1 MLRYERDDR
10 VLVKNTGSSA
20 ITANSLV
27 KVGNWVGVAY
37 ADIPAGQEG
46 IIMTRGVFELP
57 VADPAVAINSG
68 DPLQY
73 DGNGGVKPY
82 DSADTTNPK
91 IGKAFADKAAGETTV
106 LVTLMPELY

>member
-1 MLRYERDDR
+1 MLKYERDDR
-10 VLVKNTGSSA
+10 VLVKNTGTSD

-27 KVGNWVGVAY
+27 KIGNWVGVAY

-57 VADPAVAINSG
+57 VADPTVAITSG
-68 DPLQY
+68 DLLQY
-73 DGNGGVKPY
+73 DGSGGVKPY
-82 DSADTTNPK
+82 NSADTANPK

-106 LVTLMPELY
+106 LVSLMPELY

>member
-1 MLRYERDDR
+1 MLKYDRDDR
-10 VLVKNTGSSA
+10 VLVKNTGSSD

-27 KVGNWVGVAY
+27 KIGNWVGVVY
-37 ADIPAGQEG
+37 TDIPAGEEG

-57 VADPAVAINSG
+57 VADSTVTIASG
-68 DPLQY
+68 DLLQY
-73 DGNGGVKPY
+73 DGSSGVKPY

-91 IGKAFADKAAGETTV
+91 IGKAFANKAAGETTV